1 MNGNN
6 VKQEGRI
13 SGIAT
18 NLVKKISLRIEK
30 IIVAVLILLMII
42 VLLLA
47 TYELGKFLFNA
58 IFINESGL
66 TLGNVMELFGGFLL
80 VLIGIELLDT
90 IKVYLKDNVV
100 HVEVVLLVAII
111 ALARKIVIYDIE
123 TLTGDKIIG
132 IAVLIIALAGAYFLI
147 KKAGIMTLWIEKENE
162 EKKEAKS
169 KAEDGHVS

>member
-1 MNGNN
+1 
-6 VKQEGRI
+6 
-13 SGIAT
+13 
-18 NLVKKISLRIEK
+18 VKKISLRIEK

-80 VLIGIELLDT
+80 VLIGI
-90 IKVYLKDNVV
+90 
-100 HVEVVLLVAII
+100 
-111 ALARKIVIYDIE
+111 
-123 TLTGDKIIG
+123 
-132 IAVLIIALAGAYFLI
+132 AVLIIALAGAYFLI
-147 KKAGIMTLWIEKENE
+147 KKAGIMTLWHEKETE
-162 EKKEAKS
+162 EKNEAKS